1 MQNQGISKSLL
12 IGGGAGL
19 GGAVLL
25 GWLVAGNAWLPL
37 AAVVGLALLI
47 LWPAHMWLGVF
58 VSLVPFDNASLVQ
71 AGTNSLTATSI
82 AGLVAMLTLV
92 GWSIALG
99 RFRLPSRLSMLWLV
113 FIAWQ
118 GCSVLWAVDQSLATE
133 RLPTMVSLFVFYM
146 VVTCCEFSE
155 REITRIV
162 RFAIFG
168 GCLAAAVCLYLF
180 HSGVFFRNLSM
191 RGTFSIGNQQIES
204 NVFAAGLLLPLSLVI
219 GEFLA
224 AKSLG
229 SKVLFISSAFLIA
242 LGIFYTTS
250 RGALLA
256 VVVMILFY
264 VRKTGISWRVLAA
277 PILLGFALL
286 LAPGFLFTRLLQ
298 AGMTGGAGRLYIW
311 QTGLAAFKD
320 YFLIGA
326 GLDNFSVIYN
336 DYAARATHFAGL
348 NREPHNTFLEVAVES
363 GLIGLLLFI
372 LVIVSHFRQAWQRE
386 ALASGTERF
395 RLIACEGAA
404 WAMLVASFFL
414 HLLWF
419 KEFWVAWMMLAICSR
434 APRKE
439 VPQFAPV
446 RRMTRAAPREVVQV
460 GA

>member
-1 MQNQGISKSLL
+1 MQNRGMSKSLL
-12 IGGGAGL
+12 MGAGTVT
-19 GGAVLL
+19 GIAVLL
-25 GWLVAGNAWLPL
+25 GLLVAGNAWLPL
-37 AAVVGLALLI
+37 AAVAGLALLV

-82 AGLVAMLTLV
+82 AGLIAMLTLV

-99 RFRLPSRLSMLWLV
+99 RFRLPSRLSMLWLI

-118 GCSVLWAVDQSLATE
+118 ACSVLWAVDQNIATE
-133 RLPTMVSLFVFYM
+133 RLPTMASLFLFYM

-155 REITRIV
+155 REITRIA
-162 RFAIFG
+162 RFTIFG
-168 GCLAAAVCLYLF
+168 GCVAAAICLYLF
-180 HSGVFFRNLSM
+180 HNGVFWRNTTM
-191 RGTFSIGNQQIES
+191 RGTVAFGSQQIES

-219 GEFLA
+219 GEFLT
-224 AKSLG
+224 AKRWG
-229 SKVLFISSAFLIA
+229 SKLLLISCAFVIA

-256 VVVMILFY
+256 VMVMILFY
-264 VRKTGISWRVLAA
+264 VCKTGISWRVLAA
-277 PILLGFALL
+277 PILLGLALL
-286 LAPGFLFTRLLQ
+286 LAPGFLFTRLLE

-320 YFLIGA
+320 YFAVGA
-326 GLDNFSVIYN
+326 GVDNFSVIYN
-336 DYAARATHFAGL
+336 EYAGKATHFAGL

-363 GLIGLLLFI
+363 GVIGLLLFI
-372 LVIVSHFRQAWQRE
+372 LVIASHLRQAWQRE
-386 ALASGTERF
+386 ALVSGAERV
-395 RLIACEGAA
+395 RLVACESAA
-404 WAMLVASFFL
+404 WGMLVASFFL

-419 KEFWVAWMMLAICSR
+419 KEYWVIWMMLAICSR

-446 RRMTRAAPREVVQV
+446 RRMTRVASPEVVQV